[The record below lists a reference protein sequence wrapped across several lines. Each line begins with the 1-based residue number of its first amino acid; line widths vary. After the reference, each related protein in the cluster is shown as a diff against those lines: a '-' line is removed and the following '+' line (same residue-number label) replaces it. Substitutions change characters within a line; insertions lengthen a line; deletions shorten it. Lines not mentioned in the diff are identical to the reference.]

1 MRAKMQKLL
10 LLVFG
15 FVATSMAIA
24 ACGELTGPKSPETPI
39 NVTATL
45 TGTNTVL
52 ITWARSPQS
61 DGVISY
67 NVLRNGTKI
76 GESTTLSYTD
86 TQVAEKTTYKYTVSA
101 NCTSGV
107 LSDPSPESAAATVTT
122 IDVTPPRITSVSPLP
137 NQTGVSTFATVT
149 ATFSEAMTAA
159 TVTTATFQLRN
170 AANTVVTATLSYNA
184 TSRVATLTPS
194 QALANSATYTATITG
209 GSAGVKDSAGNA
221 MAANRVWSFS
231 TAAAPTTPGALTIFS
246 ASSAPTTY
254 ATTDG
259 SAVELGLKFRSDV
272 AGTVTGVR
280 FYKGTRTTGTHT
292 GTLWSSTGT
301 RLATAT
307 FTGETA
313 SGWQQV
319 TFSTPVSITANTVY
333 VVSYHSDIGN
343 YAYTHNT
350 FANAGVDNG
359 PLHALRAGVSGG
371 NGVFRYGGAVFP
383 NQSFNSSNYWV
394 DVVFVPR

>member
-1 MRAKMQKLL
+1 MLARLPFSQWPGRFLADGVHYTRGTTQFPATSDPYANGGDPATHTTGSALTFNGYGLKGWLGVQKMKEIKA
-10 LLVFG
+10 LVVDSVPPSPPPAPTDTTPPTVTSTTPASG
-15 FVATSMAIA
+15 ATGVATS
-24 ACGELTGPKSPETPI
+24 
-39 NVTATL
+39 
-45 TGTNTVL
+45 
-52 ITWARSPQS
+52 AR
-61 DGVISY
+61 
-67 NVLRNGTKI
+67 
-76 GESTTLSYTD
+76 
-86 TQVAEKTTYKYTVSA
+86 VS
-101 NCTSGV
+101 
-107 LSDPSPESAAATVTT
+107 
-122 IDVTPPRITSVSPLP
+122 
-137 NQTGVSTFATVT
+137 
-149 ATFSEAMTAA
+149 ATFSEAMTA
-159 TVTTATFQLRN
+159 TSVTTTTFQLRN
-170 AANTVVTATLSYNA
+170 AANTVVAATLSYNA
-184 TSRVATLTPS
+184 STRVATLTPS
-194 QALANSATYTATITG
+194 QALASSASYTATITG

-221 MAANRVWSFS
+221 MAANRVWSFN

-359 PLHALRAGVSGG
+359 PLHALQAGVSGG

-383 NQSFNSSNYWV
+383 DQSFNSSNYWV